1 MKKNF
6 KNLALVIVVA
16 LITPVVLFIENDC
29 LAQSS
34 TVSSDKDERV
44 LQKDRLAQDIDQTK
58 QELLS
63 KLENYNQIEKKYR
76 IALNQYQS
84 HQTLSSIEEA
94 VNTARAAMLSRNDV
108 LITYLKLLKFKL
120 IESEGVEVT
129 HKKRALNQI
138 EQMLVRLGQFGA
150 KVEPVEDR
158 IKLNQLADEFNQLG
172 PEIEETSYYT
182 LNLLSLGKLQAVY
195 DQAKVLEKKIEQ
207 EQASTG
213 SKLDQAADEQALKET
228 QRLIEAINPMLQE
241 VWTDISQVKQ
251 DNSTYQ
257 SQYRRLFDDLNPIY
271 AKLSQLVS
279 YLEELMNS

>member
-1 MKKNF
+1 MKKYF

-16 LITPVVLFIENDC
+16 LITLVTLSIGNDC

-34 TVSSDKDERV
+34 TISSDKDERV

-63 KLENYNQIEKKYR
+63 KLENYNQIERKYR
-76 IALNQYQS
+76 IALSQYQS

-129 HKKRALNQI
+129 HKKRALIQI

-158 IKLNQLADEFNQLG
+158 VKLNQLADEFNQLG
-172 PEIEETSYYT
+172 SEIEETSYYT

-195 DQAKVLEKKIEQ
+195 DQAKVMENKIEQ
-207 EQASTG
+207 KQGSNS
-213 SKLDQAADEQALKET
+213 SKLDQAADKQALKET

-279 YLEELMNS
+279 YLEELLNS